1 MHAYRYL
8 AVVLLV
14 GCDSNPQQ
22 TQEQTQEQTQ
32 GSSADDLAAIVVT
45 TESNDLGQA
54 EIMPSIDTA
63 LVNDGGSCSADACVF
78 EPAVLDLQASNRA
91 FSVAVNNDSC
101 VTTEVVYSLISLNGE
116 VVVLDQ
122 VSDLVQPG
130 RLRHEIEFP
139 QLLLEQSRLDVTAYN
154 SCGCISVGNFSI

>member
-1 MHAYRYL
+1 MNYLHAYRYL

-14 GCDSNPQQ
+14 GCDGNPQQ
-22 TQEQTQEQTQ
+22 QVQ
-32 GSSADDLAAIVVT
+32 GSSADDLVAPAVT
-45 TESNDLGQA
+45 IESNDLDQA
-54 EIMPSIDTA
+54 EIMPGIDTA
-63 LVNDGGSCSADACVF
+63 LVNDGNSCSADACVF
-78 EPAVLDLQASNRA
+78 EFVVLDLQASNRA

-101 VTTEVVYSLISLNGE
+101 VTTEVVYSLTSLNGE

-139 QLLLEQSRLDVTAYN
+139 QLLVEQSRLDVTAYN
-154 SCGCISVGNFSI
+154 SCGCISVGDYSI